1 MDRAQA
7 AQEDLADREVLEDL
21 AGQAALEWEGQAA
34 LEWEGQAALEWEDQ
48 VGQAALE
55 WEDQA
60 AQALEDPAWAEGL
73 GDHRLHQEAEAA
85 VDAAVCHL

>member
-48 VGQAALE
+48 V
-55 WEDQA
+55 
-60 AQALEDPAWAEGL
+60 AQALEAPAWAEGL

>member
-48 VGQAALE
+48 V
-55 WEDQA
+55 
-60 AQALEDPAWAEGL
+60 AQALEAPAWAEGL
-73 GDHRLHQEAEAA
+73 GDHRLHQEAEADA
-85 VDAAVCHL
+85 DAAVCHL

>member
-34 LEWEGQAALEWEDQ
+34 LEWEDQ
-48 VGQAALE
+48 V
-55 WEDQA
+55 
-60 AQALEDPAWAEGL
+60 AQALEAPAWAEGL
-73 GDHRLHQEAEAA
+73 GDHRLHQEAEADA
-85 VDAAVCHL
+85 DAAVCHL

>member
-34 LEWEGQAALEWEDQ
+34 LEWEDQ
-48 VGQAALE
+48 V
-55 WEDQA
+55 
-60 AQALEDPAWAEGL
+60 AQALEAPAWAEGL